1 MPFVIIIIIIV
12 FVLSSASNSEKK
24 KQAEFERREAE
35 RRRKAINEVDAEKRE
50 NQEVQQRGVPTPNV
64 APSLKPRVSQS
75 SGESTIRNTKP
86 DLVYDKKPEGAPNTI
101 YRTIKTSS
109 VNKPGHV
116 VEPSMKSGHA
126 HMETSMTGIEDCG
139 EARASENNV
148 IVIGQI
154 GTELPRF
161 DSKAAIVYGI
171 ICSEILAKP
180 KALRR

>member
-1 MPFVIIIIIIV
+1 MPFLIIIIIIV
-12 FVLSSASNSEKK
+12 FVLSSVSNSEKK
-24 KQAEFERREAE
+24 KQAALEKREAE
-35 RRRKAINEVDAEKRE
+35 RRRKAMLEMDAEKRE
-50 NQEVQQRGVPTPNV
+50 KREIQHGVPTPNV

-75 SGESTIRNTKP
+75 SGGSTIRNTKP
-86 DLVYDKKPEGAPNTI
+86 DPVYDKKPEGAPNTI
-101 YRTIKTSS
+101 HGTMKKAPDNRSR
-109 VNKPGHV
+109 HV
-116 VEPSMKSGHA
+116 VEPSTRSGHA
-126 HMETSMTGIEDCG
+126 HMETSMTGIEDCD

-154 GTELPRF
+154 GTELPHF

>member
-1 MPFVIIIIIIV
+1 MPLLIIIIIIV
-12 FVLSSASNSEKK
+12 FVLSSVSNSAKN
-24 KQAEFERREAE
+24 KQADIEKREAE
-35 RRRKAINEVDAEKRE
+35 RRRKAMLEMDAEKRE
-50 NQEVQQRGVPTPNV
+50 KREFQHHGIPTPNV
-64 APSLKPRVSQS
+64 APSLKPRVSQG

-86 DLVYDKKPEGAPNTI
+86 DPVYDKKPEGAPNTA
-101 YRTIKTSS
+101 YTTIKTAP

-139 EARASENNV
+139 EARVSEDNV

-154 GTELPRF
+154 GRELPHF

>member
-86 DLVYDKKPEGAPNTI
+86 DLVYDKKPEG
-101 YRTIKTSS
+101 
-109 VNKPGHV
+109 
-116 VEPSMKSGHA
+116 
-126 HMETSMTGIEDCG
+126 
-139 EARASENNV
+139 RA
-148 IVIGQI
+148 QYY
-154 GTELPRF
+154 L
-161 DSKAAIVYGI
+161 
-171 ICSEILAKP
+171 
-180 KALRR
+180 

>member
-148 IVIGQI
+148 IVVGQI
-154 GTELPRF
+154 GT
-161 DSKAAIVYGI
+161 VYGI